1 MKSGEV
7 VLFNNHERI
16 INITLPEL
24 QKPLF
29 LAFVL
34 PLQRFFIAHKST
46 KSLRGTQV
54 NVFARPLDLAAMS
67 DLRSGV

>member
-7 VLFNNHERI
+7 VLLNNHECI
-16 INITLPEL
+16 INKTLPEL

-29 LAFVL
+29 LAVVL
-34 PLQRFFIAHKST
+34 PLRRFFIAHKPT

-54 NVFARPLDLAAMS
+54 NVFAQPLVLAAMS